1 MHDPKRLGKLA
12 SQRES
17 RDPKE
22 LSEVAIK
29 FLTAQGACAV
39 GICTKETLAGGP
51 PSTDLEY
58 VLSEARSAVSF
69 AVPMDQEKIE
79 RYLAKENHADHQQ
92 DNVRTNTFVTGLAVG
107 LAEYWNQQGI
117 VSRGLCGNG
126 VYRHD
131 TPGGM
136 YDFMPDI
143 SHRYLAVR
151 SGVGWFGL
159 SGNVITKQSG
169 ASVILGSVVTTALLE
184 PTEPLP
190 EDDKYCDE
198 CQLCMASCTSGL
210 MHPKEKTT
218 VTLGDREFSYSKRRN
233 YHRCDL
239 VCGGFTGLAKNGKWS
254 TWSPGRFEVPED
266 DDEVQPALLQ
276 ALLATAPRPAIAGGF
291 HAVAMPGLRVLNVTC
306 ANCQLLCHPERDERK
321 RRYKLL
327 TKGGVVVQNP
337 DGSLEA
343 VTRKQAEERLAAMSP
358 EQRAMYE
365 KAEPSCSSQSDPEE
379 P

>member
-1 MHDPKRLGKLA
+1 
-12 SQRES
+12 
-17 RDPKE
+17 
-22 LSEVAIK
+22 
-29 FLTAQGACAV
+29 
-39 GICTKETLAGGP
+39 
-51 PSTDLEY
+51 
-58 VLSEARSAVSF
+58 
-69 AVPMDQEKIE
+69 MDQEKIE

-184 PTEPLP
+184 PTEPLS

-239 VCGGFTGLAKNGKWS
+239 VCGGFTGLSKKRKWS

-343 VTRKQAEERLAAMSP
+343 VTPKQAEKRLAAMSP

-365 KAEPSCSSQSDPEE
+365 KAEPSCSSQGDPEE

>member
-1 MHDPKRLGKLA
+1 MNDPA
-12 SQRES
+12 S
-17 RDPKE
+17 
-22 LSEVAIK
+22 LSGFAVD
-29 FLTAQGACAV
+29 FLKTQGASVV
-39 GICTKETLAGGP
+39 GISTRETLAGGP

-58 VLSEARSAVSF
+58 VLPGARSAVTF

-79 RYLAKENHADHQQ
+79 RYLAKQDHAGHQD
-92 DNVRTNTFVTGLAVG
+92 DNTHTNVFTSGLAVS
-107 LAEYWNQQGI
+107 LAEYWKQRGI
-117 VSRGLCGNG
+117 PSYGCLSNA
-126 VYRHD
+126 VYRPD
-131 TPGGM
+131 TPRGM
-136 YDFMPDI
+136 LDFLPDI
-143 SHRYLAVR
+143 SHRYLAVA
-151 SGVGWFGL
+151 SGVGWFGF
-159 SGNVITKQSG
+159 SGNVITKEHG
-169 ASVILGSVVTTALLE
+169 AAVILGSVVTSAELI

-190 EDDKYCDE
+190 EEDKYCDE
-198 CQLCMASCTSGL
+198 CQLCRASCASGL

-218 VTLGDREFSYSKRRN
+218 VTLGDREYSYSRRRS

-239 VCGGFTGLAKNGKWS
+239 VCGGFTGLSKKRKWS

-327 TKGGVVVQNP
+327 TKGGVVVQNS

-343 VTRKQAEERLAAMSP
+343 VTPKQAEKRLAAMSP